1 MTQYQSP
8 RSESWSSKPP
18 FDVSDKKIP
27 DTIDCACYQFI
38 FNRHFSK
45 RSIEI
50 NSNRRRRPSSSSPS
64 APSCLTGHS
73 KRETNSTYQ
82 SLKTYLRFNFPASL
96 LGCSAGPQ
104 SRCDAQLQTVVNCGP
119 VRLCVLSTCPQDT
132 LVIGTYI
139 AAGGQRKIFP
149 AVWLVCSEKHS
160 LSVCDRPEV
169 LAAAALLLQGGCF
182 RFEQTAAMFLPRG
195 KKSENKPLRTGERYD
210 RHPNWDRHAL

>member
-1 MTQYQSP
+1 M
-8 RSESWSSKPP
+8 
-18 FDVSDKKIP
+18 
-27 DTIDCACYQFI
+27 
-38 FNRHFSK
+38 
-45 RSIEI
+45 
-50 NSNRRRRPSSSSPS
+50 S
-64 APSCLTGHS
+64 AVLTGHS
-73 KRETNSTYQ
+73 KSEANSTYQ

-169 LAAAALLLQGGCF
+169 LAAAALLLQGQGRVLSIRTNSCNVSPTGKEK
-182 RFEQTAAMFLPRG
+182 RKQTTKNRREIRP
-195 KKSENKPLRTGERYD
+195 SPQLR
-210 RHPNWDRHAL
+210 